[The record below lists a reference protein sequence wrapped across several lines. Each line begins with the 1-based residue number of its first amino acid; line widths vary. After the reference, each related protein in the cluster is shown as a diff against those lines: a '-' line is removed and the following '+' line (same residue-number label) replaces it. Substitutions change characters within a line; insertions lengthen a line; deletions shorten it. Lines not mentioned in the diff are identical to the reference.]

1 MKLLI
6 KIHFLLKST
15 TSTTT
20 KSKYNLVHAKLCRY
34 ALLNVYK
41 IVPFF
46 ISQVYGGIGGGVHRS
61 ASFRGFGS
69 LDRRAGLRAPAP
81 TPIRPS
87 AGGGAF
93 KAGGGDVNGTA
104 AAANDDFRVRL
115 DVVMETPVVV
125 VPRHERSFEV
135 LVAHLGAI
143 TLKNQTEEETDQ
155 SPRVERCAL
164 PLNFTTS
171 VYLV

>member
-1 MKLLI
+1 MAFLI
-6 KIHFLLKST
+6 F
-15 TSTTT
+15 
-20 KSKYNLVHAKLCRY
+20 
-34 ALLNVYK
+34 
-41 IVPFF
+41 
-46 ISQVYGGIGGGVHRS
+46 QVYGGIGGGVHRS

-87 AGGGAF
+87 AGGGAGAF
-93 KAGGGDVNGTA
+93 KAGDTNGTA
-104 AAANDDFRVRL
+104 TANEDFRVRL

-155 SPRVERCAL
+155 SPRVERCVL
-164 PLNFTTS
+164 FH
-171 VYLV
+171 